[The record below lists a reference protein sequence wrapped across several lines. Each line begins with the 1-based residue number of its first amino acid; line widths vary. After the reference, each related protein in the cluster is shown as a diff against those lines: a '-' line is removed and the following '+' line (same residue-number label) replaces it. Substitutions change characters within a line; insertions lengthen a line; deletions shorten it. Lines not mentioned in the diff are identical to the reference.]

1 MTTIKIS
8 PAEYDAFRAF
18 LEKSC
23 GIVLGDNKQY
33 LLSSRLNRL
42 MNEYDIGSFD
52 ALNRMVQTNAALR
65 NRVLDAMT
73 TNETSWFRDKY
84 PFEIL
89 QTVILPELAKR
100 REPSLRVW
108 SAASSSG
115 QEAYSINMIISEY
128 AQKNPGALPSNV
140 EIIGTD
146 ISASMLEDARK
157 GIYDSIAM
165 SRGLTPERK
174 DRFFQKLPDQEL
186 WQVRDQFR
194 KSVSFRELNLL
205 GAYSS
210 LGRFDVVFCRN
221 VLIYFSADLK
231 REILGKTAAI
241 LKPGGYLF
249 LGGSESTANYTDA
262 FEMSREK
269 SGVVYRLRGAP
280 ATKI

>member
-1 MTTIKIS
+1 MKIT

-42 MNEYDIGSFD
+42 MNEYDIGSFE
-52 ALNRMVQTNAALR
+52 ALNRMVQSNTALR

-89 QTVILPELAKR
+89 QTLILPEAAKR
-100 REPSLRVW
+100 RDSSLRIW

-146 ISASMLEDARK
+146 ISSSMLEEARR

-174 DRFFQKLPDQEL
+174 ERYFQKLPGQEL
-186 WQVRDQFR
+186 WQVREPFR
-194 KSVSFRELNLL
+194 KNVSFRELNLL
-205 GAYSS
+205 GSYSS

-221 VLIYFSADLK
+221 VLIYFSAEIK
-231 REILGKTAAI
+231 REILGKTAAL

-249 LGGSESTANYTDA
+249 LGGSESTANYTEA
-262 FEMSREK
+262 FEMLREK
-269 SGVVYRLRGAP
+269 SGVVYRLRGAS
-280 ATKI
+280 AAKT